1 MKFNSLVDK
10 LNKYLKKIL
19 SGRYLHESNA
29 AKEARENY
37 EPKKLF
43 VEALA
48 LSYV

>member
-10 LNKYLKKIL
+10 LNKYLKKISVVDICEL
-19 SGRYLHESNA
+19 NA